1 MPPST
6 TPSPAN
12 AGSMVANLAFVKI
25 RSARM
30 FYTLALRGI
39 SCIYNIHPQEAC
51 PVSERIIF
59 RHALLPGGW
68 AENVA
73 LSYENGMIT
82 KVETGI
88 SGGAGIALPG
98 MPNLHSH
105 SFQRAMAGKAELR
118 GPSADS
124 FWTWRELM
132 YRLALSLDPDDVQA
146 IATRAFTEMLE
157 GGFCA
162 VAEFHYLH
170 HAPDGS
176 PYADIAEMASR
187 LAAAAQ
193 ETGIELLLLPV
204 FYAHSGFGGKP
215 PAEGQRRFI
224 NSLDSYA
231 KLHARCKE
239 LAATGIAP
247 HSLRAATLEELNAL
261 VTLNGTAPFHIH
273 IAEQTAEV
281 EACVQFSGARP
292 VEYLLANAPV
302 SENWCLVHA
311 THITEREAQGM
322 AATKAVA
329 GLCPIT
335 EANLGDGIFPA
346 QHFTGAY
353 GIGSDSNVLIDVGR
367 ELQMLE
373 YSQRLGQRQ
382 RNVMATTTIRS
393 TATALYQHALA
404 GGAQAMGL
412 GHGLTVGAPASFVT
426 IAGEAPEDALA
437 DAVFTARSPAVR
449 DVWVR
454 GQRVVENG
462 RHMRAEKARAGFDAV
477 LRKRL

>member
-1 MPPST
+1 
-6 TPSPAN
+6 
-12 AGSMVANLAFVKI
+12 
-25 RSARM
+25 
-30 FYTLALRGI
+30 
-39 SCIYNIHPQEAC
+39 
-51 PVSERIIF
+51 VSERIIF

-68 AENVA
+68 EENVA
-73 LSYENGMIT
+73 LGFEDGQIT

-88 SGGAGIALPG
+88 AGGAGIALPG

-105 SFQRAMAGKAELR
+105 SFQRAMAGRAELR

-124 FWTWRELM
+124 FWTWRALM

-146 IATRAFTEMLE
+146 IATQAFTEMLE
-157 GGFCA
+157 GGFTA

-187 LAAAAQ
+187 LAAAAE
-193 ETGIELLLLPV
+193 ETGIALLLLPV

-224 NSLDSYA
+224 NALDSYA
-231 KLHARCKE
+231 KLHARCKD
-239 LAATGIAP
+239 LAPTGIAP
-247 HSLRAATLEELNAL
+247 HSLRAATLEELNTLA
-261 VTLNGTAPFHIH
+261 TLNGDAPFHIH
-273 IAEQTAEV
+273 IAEQMAEV
-281 EACVQFSGARP
+281 EACIAFSGARP

-302 SENWCLVHA
+302 SGNWCLVHA
-311 THITEREAQGM
+311 THITESEAQGM
-322 AATKAVA
+322 TAAKAVA

-346 QHFTGAY
+346 QFFTGAY

-382 RNVMATTTIRS
+382 RNVMASASIRP

-404 GGAQAMGL
+404 GGAQACGL
-412 GHGLTVGAPASFVT
+412 ACGLEAGAPASFVT
-426 IAGEAPEDALA
+426 IAGDEPEQALA
-437 DAVFTARSPAVR
+437 DAVFTARAPAVR

-454 GQRVVENG
+454 GRRVVADG
-462 RHMRAEKARAGFDAV
+462 RHIKASAARAGFNAV

>member
-1 MPPST
+1 MSD
-6 TPSPAN
+6 
-12 AGSMVANLAFVKI
+12 
-25 RSARM
+25 
-30 FYTLALRGI
+30 
-39 SCIYNIHPQEAC
+39 
-51 PVSERIIF
+51 RIIF

-68 AENVA
+68 TENVA
-73 LSYENGMIT
+73 LSFAGGVIT
-82 KVETGI
+82 QVEAGVF
-88 SGGAGIALPG
+88 GGTGIALPG

-105 SFQRAMAGKAELR
+105 SFQRAMAGRAEHR
-118 GPSADS
+118 GPTADS

-146 IATRAFTEMLE
+146 IATLAFTEMLE
-157 GGFCA
+157 GGFTA

-170 HAPDGS
+170 HAPEGS

-187 LAAAAQ
+187 LAAAAR

-215 PAEGQRRFI
+215 PAESQRRFI
-224 NSLDSYA
+224 NSLGSYA
-231 KLHARCKE
+231 ELHARCKA
-239 LAATGIAP
+239 LSATGAAP
-247 HSLRAATLEELNAL
+247 HSLRAATIEELETLAS
-261 VTLNGTAPFHIH
+261 LNGTAPFHIH

-281 EACVQFSGARP
+281 EACLQFCGARP

-302 SENWCLVHA
+302 SSNWCLVHA
-311 THITEREAQGM
+311 THITEAEAQGI
-322 AATKAVA
+322 ARANAVT
-329 GLCPIT
+329 GLCPVT

-353 GIGSDSNVLIDVGR
+353 GIGSDSNVLIDAGR

-382 RNVMATTTIRS
+382 RNVMATAAIRP
-393 TATALYQHALA
+393 TATALYQHAVA

-412 GHGLTVGAPASFVT
+412 EAGLMAGAPASFVT
-426 IAGEAPEDALA
+426 IAGEQPEEALA
-437 DAVFTARSPAVR
+437 EAVFTARSPAVR

-454 GQRVVENG
+454 GHRVVEAG
-462 RHMRAEKARAGFDAV
+462 RHFRAEAARAGFNAV

>member
-1 MPPST
+1 M
-6 TPSPAN
+6 
-12 AGSMVANLAFVKI
+12 
-25 RSARM
+25 
-30 FYTLALRGI
+30 
-39 SCIYNIHPQEAC
+39 
-51 PVSERIIF
+51 SERIIF
-59 RHALLPGGW
+59 RHALLPTGW

-73 LSYENGMIT
+73 LTFEGGIIT
-82 KVETGI
+82 QIETGVP
-88 SGGAGIALPG
+88 GGTSIALPG

-118 GPSADS
+118 GPTADS

-146 IATRAFTEMLE
+146 IATLAFTEMLE
-157 GGFCA
+157 GGFTS

-170 HAPDGS
+170 HAPDGA

-187 LAAAAQ
+187 IAAAAA

-224 NSLDSYA
+224 NSLESYA
-231 KLHARCKE
+231 KLHARCRE
-239 LAATGIAP
+239 LSVTGCAP
-247 HSLRAATLEELNAL
+247 HSLRAATIEEII
-261 VTLNGTAPFHIH
+261 TLNSLNGVAPFHIH

-281 EACVQFSGARP
+281 EASLAVSSARP

-302 SENWCLVHA
+302 SANWCLVHA
-311 THITEREAQGM
+311 THITEAEAQGM
-322 AATKAVA
+322 AKANAVA

-346 QHFTGAY
+346 QHFSGAY
-353 GIGSDSNVLIDVGR
+353 GIGSDSNVLIDAGR

-382 RNVMATTTIRS
+382 RNVMATETIRP
-393 TATALYQHALA
+393 TATALYQHAVA

-412 GHGLTVGAPASFVT
+412 GHGLAIGAPASFVT
-426 IAGEAPEDALA
+426 IAGERPEDALA
-437 DAVFTARSPAVR
+437 DAIFTARAPAVR

-454 GQRVVENG
+454 GRRVVENG
-462 RHMRAEKARAGFDAV
+462 QHLKAASARARFDAV